1 MLTLTWTSMNI
12 DGYMHAMHTG
22 LAALEDLIGKIRDL
36 IDNRIERNLKAI
48 SQLQLV
54 ELPDDESFTLDKF
67 VSVQERVVRTQTS
80 IMVAKNQEIEEA
92 VEDLL
97 ELIGDFLAALTL
109 APKPDP

>member
-1 MLTLTWTSMNI
+1 M
-12 DGYMHAMHTG
+12 
-22 LAALEDLIGKIRDL
+22 
-36 IDNRIERNLKAI
+36 
-48 SQLQLV
+48 
-54 ELPDDESFTLDKF
+54 
-67 VSVQERVVRTQTS
+67 RTQTS